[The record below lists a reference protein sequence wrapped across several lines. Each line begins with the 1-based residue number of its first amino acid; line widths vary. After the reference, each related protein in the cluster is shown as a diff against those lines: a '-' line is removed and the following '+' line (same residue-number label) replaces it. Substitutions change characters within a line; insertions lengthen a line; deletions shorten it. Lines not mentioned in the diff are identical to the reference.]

1 MAWAFNV
8 DVNIVQ
14 RSIIMLGEHNHVGL
28 HPFMAILVNRKH
40 HILLHLQSDNLIMTP
55 PHILEFYIAV
65 GLLIFKGRGRPLWGA

>member
-1 MAWAFNV
+1 MWMAWAFNV
-8 DVNIVQ
+8 DVNIVH

-55 PHILEFYIAV
+55 PHILEFQGHCNNLKRIPNE
-65 GLLIFKGRGRPLWGA
+65 GR